1 LAKCCLACQSNCK
14 DYVIPQV
21 PSPPSPPVL
30 QVFLTDEHLVMV
42 LEYLA
47 GGDLADHVLN
57 NGGLPEDEARWIFQ
71 QVLFAL
77 EFTHRMV
84 RIPVH
89 ACFFPALPR
98 CLVVPNP
105 PVHLH
110 AAPPVPCSALCAGR
124 AE

>member
-1 LAKCCLACQSNCK
+1 M
-14 DYVIPQV
+14 
-21 PSPPSPPVL
+21 L

-57 NGGLPEDEARWIFQ
+57 NGGLLEDEARWIFQ

-84 RIPVH
+84 SVRASKDPW
-89 ACFFPALPR
+89 CPAGLALDRGP
-98 CLVVPNP
+98 LV
-105 PVHLH
+105 
-110 AAPPVPCSALCAGR
+110 
-124 AE
+124 